1 MSKPRYPIPVYC
13 LDPVTGI
20 EIARYPNISEAARVT
35 GINRASI
42 QHVLAGRYITA
53 GGYKWNKG

>member
-1 MSKPRYPIPVYC
+1 
-13 LDPVTGI
+13 VTGI